1 MKAFATM
8 VHPRPADPA
17 RQENIANLRPQ
28 AAARENR

>member
-1 MKAFATM
+1 M

-17 RQENIANLRPQ
+17 QQKNIADLRPQ